1 MCLLYNG
8 AHAETVFGLHSI
20 LGSLPKRIAN
30 CCVAWLCSHG
40 QTCLYLLLY
49 IMWRSADP
57 LCRQAAAQVVLR
69 PLSGTTRLGNNKTIY
84 SKTNS
89 PYQRPFGDVY
99 LWLIQLVITTVRGRG
114 MHCTLSLIFVRFA
127 LFHFPWNV
135 FFTNVAGLSFLQAN
149 PHRIAK
155 KSSARMT
162 NTKRRATFGMSRR
175 RRHSWGPT
183 CGTRHCPTMQT
194 SR

>member
-1 MCLLYNG
+1 
-8 AHAETVFGLHSI
+8 
-20 LGSLPKRIAN
+20 
-30 CCVAWLCSHG
+30 
-40 QTCLYLLLY
+40 
-49 IMWRSADP
+49 
-57 LCRQAAAQVVLR
+57 
-69 PLSGTTRLGNNKTIY
+69 
-84 SKTNS
+84 
-89 PYQRPFGDVY
+89 
-99 LWLIQLVITTVRGRG
+99 

-127 LFHFPWNV
+127 LLHFPWNV
-135 FFTNVAGLSFLQAN
+135 FFTNVARLSFLQAN

>member
-30 CCVAWLCSHG
+30 CCVAWLCSNA

-89 PYQRPFGDVY
+89 PYQRQFGDVY
-99 LWLIQLVITTVRGRG
+99 LWLIQLVITTMRGRG
-114 MHCTLSLIFVRFA
+114 DALHFVLDFCSICFIA
-127 LFHFPWNV
+127 FSVECL
-135 FFTNVAGLSFLQAN
+135 FTNVARLSFLQAN